1 MKKIVF
7 LSGTRADYGKL
18 KSLMRKIDEH
28 KDFELHIFVTGM
40 HLLSTYGSTY
50 KEVEKDGFKN
60 IYKYINQK
68 TNEKMDIAL
77 SNTILGFSNYV
88 SEIKPDMI
96 VVHGDRIEAL
106 AGALVGALNNI
117 KLAHIEGGEVSG
129 TIDES
134 TRHAITKFA
143 HLHFVANEEARNRI
157 MQLGEKEASIFIIGS
172 PDIDIMLNK
181 NLPNLESVKKHYE
194 IDFKNYALFMYHPV
208 TTEVNQ
214 LQQHIKEV
222 VDGLLKSDRNYVV
235 IYPNNDEGSQIIIN
249 EFKRLQDDVRFKI
262 FPSIRFESFLTLLK
276 NCDFVIGNSSAGVR
290 ETSVYGIPTIDIGNR
305 QQGRYDMNRA
315 SNIIHTDNNAG
326 EILKAVDDISIMRLT
341 AQTQFGEGKSD
352 EKFIQIL
359 ERIEIW
365 SNSYQKKFVDILGPK
380 D

>member
-1 MKKIVF
+1 M
-7 LSGTRADYGKL
+7 
-18 KSLMRKIDEH
+18 
-28 KDFELHIFVTGM
+28 
-40 HLLSTYGSTY
+40 
-50 KEVEKDGFKN
+50 
-60 IYKYINQK
+60 
-68 TNEKMDIAL
+68 
-77 SNTILGFSNYV
+77 
-88 SEIKPDMI
+88 
-96 VVHGDRIEAL
+96 
-106 AGALVGALNNI
+106 VGALNNI

>member
-157 MQLGEKEASIFIIGS
+157 MQLAEKEASIFIIGS